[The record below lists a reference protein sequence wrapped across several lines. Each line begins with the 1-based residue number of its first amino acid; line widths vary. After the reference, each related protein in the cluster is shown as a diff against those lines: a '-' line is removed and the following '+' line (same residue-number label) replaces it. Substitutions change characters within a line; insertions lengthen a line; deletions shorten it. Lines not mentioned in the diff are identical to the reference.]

1 MTMAST
7 IGILSIFIVD
17 FVDMYFLSILWESEL
32 IAAVWFAWII
42 LFLLVS
48 VWIALMITMWSLVSR
63 TLWEWNKLKAKT
75 TAMNILYF
83 SFFISIPL
91 VLLSYVFASDLLQF
105 IWAKGQTLEYALS
118 YFKIILISLP
128 FMLIWMAATGI
139 LRWVWDAK
147 FGMMPTL
154 VAGWVNLVLDPIFIF
169 WFWWW
174 IEWAAIAT
182 AISRV
187 AMFFVAFYGA
197 IKHQFIIFC
206 NCFKL
211 KDDIKIIL
219 AIFIPAMLTNVATPI
234 WTWYIM
240 KSISEYGDDVVAAMA
255 VMWRLTPILFVYIFW
270 MSWAIGSIIWQNY
283 WAKNYVRVYEVIK
296 KSILI
301 SLYYIVWAI
310 IVLIL
315 SHNLI
320 ISTFNIHWDWIEL
333 FKFYTYFLSIFF
345 IFNAILFIWNAAFN
359 VIGKAYLST
368 ITNILKSVILLI
380 PLVYFL
386 WNNFG
391 MKWVLAAESL
401 SVLLTGIL
409 TLILLK
415 KYLPKEETL

>member
-91 VLLSYVFASDLLQF
+91 VFSSYIFAEELLMF
-105 IWAKGQTLEYALS
+105 IWAKGQTLVYALS
-118 YFKIILISLP
+118 YFKIILVSLP
-128 FMLIWMAATGI
+128 FMLMWMTATGI

-154 VAGWVNLVLDPIFIF
+154 VAGWVNLILDPIFIF
-169 WFWWW
+169 WFGWW

-187 AMFFVAFYGA
+187 VMFVVAFYWA
-197 IKHQFIIFC
+197 IKHQFLIFC

-211 KDDIKIIL
+211 KDDIRIIL
-219 AIFIPAMLTNVATPI
+219 AIFIPAMLTNIATPI
-234 WTWYIM
+234 GTWYIM
-240 KSISEYGDDVVAAMA
+240 KSISEYWDDVVAAMA

-270 MSWAIGSIIWQNY
+270 MSWAIGSIIGQNY
-283 WAKNYVRVYEVIK
+283 WAKNYDRVKEVIK
-296 KSILI
+296 KSIIISVYYIIWAITVLLI
-301 SLYYIVWAI
+301 SHNI
-310 IVLIL
+310 IID
-315 SHNLI
+315 I
-320 ISTFNIHWDWIEL
+320 FGIEWDWVEL
-333 FKFYTYFLSIFF
+333 FKFYTYYLTIFF

-368 ITNILKSVILLI
+368 ITNVLKSIVLLL
-380 PLVYFL
+380 PFVYIL
-386 WNNFG
+386 WNNYG
-391 MKWVLAAESL
+391 MKWILFAESL
-401 SVLLTGIL
+401 SVLITWII

-415 KYLPKEETL
+415 IYLPKKETI